1 MLDKLIVVTQQRV
14 SLFAHKGGASVIRE
28 YLQGEESQEITINPR
43 ESLTRV
49 LDYVKKAQLLQGCN
63 MVRVLYDEELHSDM
77 LNSLVDFVKDRVQC
91 YEVIQFK
98 TILPVVL
105 MKSVSA
111 EMNSTFHVRL
121 CDCVYRVDIDNS
133 KLLISRQ
140 NDFESTTDFT
150 WNDESL
156 ADLFRNDCYP
166 SLNAYKIEELQGNV
180 QKLEEEIGIKT
191 KENRKLREDLKQTKQ
206 DLVQK
211 TKTQVACLKELA
223 AIKDKEEKVQERVV
237 FRAYD
242 IPKLKEYLAFNEP
255 SFFCRDPRAIIRKDP
270 GTLIAKRMV
279 NPDEMVTINQPVFKF
294 IIDTNNNTGKG
305 TYQFILKAER
315 SGRMFCFSNSL
326 GKRMNG
332 NLKNLVAKLMD
343 EVDSDYNPVLLVIA
357 DENDTEDEIRQWC
370 YEQGY
375 DIYV

>member
-28 YLQGEESQEITINPR
+28 YLQGEESQEITVNPR

-77 LNSLVDFVKDRVQC
+77 LNSLVDFVKDKVQC

-98 TILPVVL
+98 TILPVL
-105 MKSVSA
+105 LLKSVST

-121 CDCVYRVDIDNS
+121 CDCVYRVDIDDS

-242 IPKLKEYLAFNEP
+242 IPRLVEYLPAMARPYWHSVRAP
-255 SFFCRDPRAIIRKDP
+255 SGWLPLVFERIVDTEKLVA
-270 GTLIAKRMV
+270 L
-279 NPDEMVTINQPVFKF
+279 NQPIFRI
-294 IIDTNNNTGKG
+294 IIDKGRYSKLGKSES
-305 TYQFILKAER
+305 ILKASR
-315 SGRMFCFSNSL
+315 SGRLFCFSSSL
-326 GKRMNG
+326 RNNKTTSLRA
-332 NLKNLVAKLMD
+332 LFSKLQEIED
-343 EVDSDYNPVLLVIA
+343 LSYNPVLLVIA